1 MKSIDGATQIESLEV
16 EGLGN
21 VTPGLRVIHPYLGLG
36 TVQAIFLLHQ
46 NRLASHALGID
57 FDSLGYQTIAPSYAK
72 MSRAD
77 A

>member
-21 VTPGLRVIHPYLGLG
+21 VTPGLKVIHPHFGPG
-36 TVQAIFLLHQ
+36 TVQAIFLLQQ
-46 NRLASHALGID
+46 NRVASHALGID

>member
-21 VTPGLRVIHPYLGLG
+21 VTPGLKVIHPYFGPG

-46 NRLASHALGID
+46 NRIASHILGID
-57 FDSLGYQTIAPSYAK
+57 FEKLGYQTIAPSYAK